1 MNRKEYLLE
10 CLSEE
15 CNEVGQRVSKALRFG
30 LSEVQDGQPFNNAER
45 IMEELRD
52 LWAVVEICQDEG
64 FLPEFGISTT
74 DVDNKLARIEK
85 FMAISRREGT
95 LIEYSGL

>member
-30 LSEVQDGQPFNNAER
+30 LSEIQDGQPFDNAER
-45 IMEELRD
+45 IVHELKDLLAVATILQSEGLLSSVRVSPEEVG
-52 LWAVVEICQDEG
+52 A
-64 FLPEFGISTT
+64 
-74 DVDNKLARIEK
+74 KLTRIEK

-95 LIEYSGL
+95 LIE

>member
-30 LSEVQDGQPFNNAER
+30 LNEVQDGQPFDNAER
-45 IMEELRD
+45 IVHELKD
-52 LWAVVEICQDEG
+52 LLAVATILQAEGHIDSFRVSPDEVG
-64 FLPEFGISTT
+64 AKAE
-74 DVDNKLARIEK
+74 RIEK

-95 LIEYSGL
+95 LIE

>member
-30 LSEVQDGQPFNNAER
+30 LTEVQDGQELTNAER
-45 IMEELRD
+45 IIEEMRD
-52 LWAVVEICQDEG
+52 LICVYQILFNEG
-64 FLPEFGISTT
+64 FLPAGNVTAK

-95 LIEYSGL
+95 LID